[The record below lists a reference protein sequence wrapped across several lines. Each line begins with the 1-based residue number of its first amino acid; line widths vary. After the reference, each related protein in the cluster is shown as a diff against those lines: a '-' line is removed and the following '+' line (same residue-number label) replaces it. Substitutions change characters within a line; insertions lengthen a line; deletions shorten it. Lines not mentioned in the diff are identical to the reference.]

1 MSRNSNPYDLSSRDP
16 RQRIVPPRSL
26 YHRGLIAGLAFLG
39 PVFGVLYI
47 IVLPDGPWLA
57 VVITQIVAILVAV
70 GAIVAYFR
78 IGIWFSAEAPVV
90 SERGFFGRTVHFN
103 KADAEHM
110 LVAEVYTS
118 DGLESRPTLAVMGPN
133 KRRLL
138 RMRGQ
143 YWAPEHF
150 DLVAAAFSVP
160 TTRIAGTV
168 STGEI
173 REDYPESLY
182 FFERHPTAFIAVAIG
197 ATAATAAI
205 LMAALAYL
213 RTLSS

>member
-1 MSRNSNPYDLSSRDP
+1 MSQNSNPYDLSPRDP
-16 RQRIVPPRSL
+16 RHRVRPPRSL
-26 YHRGLIAGLAFLG
+26 YHRGVIAGLAFLG
-39 PVFGVLYI
+39 PVFGVLYL

-70 GAIVAYFR
+70 GAIIAYFR
-78 IGIWFSAEAPVV
+78 IGIWFSADAPVV
-90 SERGFFGRTVHFN
+90 SERGFFGRNVHFD
-103 KADAEHM
+103 KADAQYI
-110 LVAEVYTS
+110 LLAKVYTS
-118 DGLESRPTLAVMGPN
+118 DGLETRTQLAVMGAN

-150 DLVAAAFSVP
+150 DQIVAAFSVP
-160 TTRIAGTV
+160 VTELHGPV
-168 STGEI
+168 STAEI
-173 REDYPESLY
+173 REDYPEALY

-205 LMAALAYL
+205 LMVALAYL
-213 RTLSS
+213 RTLGA